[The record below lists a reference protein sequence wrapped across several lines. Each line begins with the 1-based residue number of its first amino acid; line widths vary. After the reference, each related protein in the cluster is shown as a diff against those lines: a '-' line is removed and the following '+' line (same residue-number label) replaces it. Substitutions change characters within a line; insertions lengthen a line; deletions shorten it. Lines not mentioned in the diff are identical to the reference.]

1 MQQACHHCTCPSASV
16 LPPSPL
22 HVALP
27 QELSWQDAL
36 AEVAAESVG
45 GEEALA
51 GTAPADLLPEAVL
64 QQVRGWGR
72 HPLLHCFTARQACT
86 ADPCG
91 HAWLRA
97 VRPLWCLI
105 AVPLAPLR
113 LANRNLQVACSPVLL
128 NLATS
133 LAHHK
138 RLLAATA
145 AAQAAAGDG
154 LPVRLR
160 EALRARADDLSTT
173 LRTVLC
179 L

>member
-1 MQQACHHCTCPSASV
+1 M
-16 LPPSPL
+16 
-22 HVALP
+22 
-27 QELSWQDAL
+27 
-36 AEVAAESVG
+36 
-45 GEEALA
+45 
-51 GTAPADLLPEAVL
+51 
-64 QQVRGWGR
+64 
-72 HPLLHCFTARQACT
+72 
-86 ADPCG
+86 
-91 HAWLRA
+91 
-97 VRPLWCLI
+97 
-105 AVPLAPLR
+105 
-113 LANRNLQVACSPVLL
+113 LL

-138 RLLAATA
+138 RLLAAAA